1 MNSSMLTEL
10 IAQGENAQLEEL
22 SRLFQEAGLAHF
34 DIAPVERTD
43 RTSLDDAKL
52 HQYFETYY
60 QLDYLRLEA
69 VEQQRLLLNTDML
82 IENDGGILKAYIV
95 SN

>member
-1 MNSSMLTEL
+1 MLTEL
-10 IAQGENAQLEEL
+10 IAQGENVELEEL
-22 SRLFQEAGLAHF
+22 NRSFQEAGLVHF

-60 QLDYLRLEA
+60 QLDYVRLEA
-69 VEQQRLLLNTDML
+69 VLKVSVAGALSERQKECQSLL
-82 IENDGGILKAYIV
+82 
-95 SN
+95 